1 MNSNTLLY
9 IMDHLLETLTCQRIK
24 MNLCGS
30 SNHAAYLV
38 KSGKKRYCFKQPT
51 ELWRESL

>member
-1 MNSNTLLY
+1 MEL
-9 IMDHLLETLTCQRIK
+9 LLETLTCQRIK

-38 KSGKKRYCFKQPT
+38 RSGKKRYCFKQPP